1 MVQAAEAWKGEK
13 MKNIIIG
20 ICSFVLLG
28 LLLLT
33 IYTIH
38 GRSIRQAEL
47 DQALEDAMEQAVA
60 FTGETHPDGPQNDQ
74 ELTALFLEKFAAQID
89 SNLQVTVHILDIDQQ
104 KGLLSAEA
112 VASFRHPTGKE
123 GKVAC
128 RRTVIRES
136 LVQEE
141 EKEYCCI
148 DYVVNGSSYKTYHV
162 QKGSSLMIPGIP
174 QCAGKKFLGWRERDG
189 AEIVALA
196 GRKTEKDCTFVA
208 VFQ

>member
-1 MVQAAEAWKGEK
+1 
-13 MKNIIIG
+13 MKHIMIG
-20 ICSFVLLG
+20 ICSFALFG

-60 FTGETHPDGPQNDQ
+60 STGETHLDGPQNDK
-74 ELTALFLEKFAAQID
+74 ELTALFLEKFASQID
-89 SNLQVTVHILDIDQQ
+89 SNSQVTVHILDADWQ

-112 VASFRHPTGKE
+112 VVSFYHPTGKE
-123 GKVAC
+123 GKVAS
-128 RRTVIRES
+128 RRTVIREAR
-136 LVQEE
+136 VQEE

-148 DYVVNGSSYKTYHV
+148 DYIVNGSSYKTYHV
-162 QKGSSLMIPGIP
+162 QKGSKLMIPGAP
-174 QCAGKKFLGWRERDG
+174 QSAGKRFLGWRERDG
-189 AEIVALA
+189 EEIVVLA
-196 GRKTEKDCTFVA
+196 GRKIEKDCTYVA